1 MRKTLMFFLAGVA
14 SILRLGDEG
23 GVFGWFTDHFK
34 HLLPDGSTLARA
46 KAAPATEDDDV
57 VVLAQLNAATA
68 DLTDDVDQR
77 LDAIMSSLPLIVS
90 AVVND
95 VAALPDYTTIDTNKV
110 YAVANATGITFHRNT
125 GEAWEPVT
133 PNESALIT
141 FVQDVT
147 LAAELITIEA
157 EDGTTTTTAQVYDN
171 HIYVYEST
179 TVLKDN
185 GEATGLDTKLSV
197 LREELVTKIT
207 EVAKGAV
214 KKQYLAFDFGGL
226 TGATFDNEIP
236 DNAIVTG
243 FRVLIETPFDTKF
256 TTATIENNAVSLL
269 ASKAVDFKNEG
280 IYVAGVLHKVTGAF
294 AINFNG
300 GTPTTGTGLIE
311 ITYALPWIV

>member
-1 MRKTLMFFLAGVA
+1 MRNTLMFFLAGVA
-14 SILRLGDEG
+14 SILRFGDEG
-23 GVFGWFTDHFK
+23 GLFGWFTDHFK
-34 HLLPDGSTLARA
+34 HQAPDGSTLARV

-133 PNESALIT
+133 PNESTLIT
-141 FVQDVT
+141 FVQDAT

-171 HIYVYEST
+171 HIYVYESAMIM
-179 TVLKDN
+179 KDN
-185 GEATGLDTKLSV
+185 G
-197 LREELVTKIT
+197 
-207 EVAKGAV
+207 
-214 KKQYLAFDFGGL
+214 
-226 TGATFDNEIP
+226 
-236 DNAIVTG
+236 
-243 FRVLIETPFDTKF
+243 
-256 TTATIENNAVSLL
+256 
-269 ASKAVDFKNEG
+269 
-280 IYVAGVLHKVTGAF
+280 
-294 AINFNG
+294 
-300 GTPTTGTGLIE
+300 
-311 ITYALPWIV
+311 